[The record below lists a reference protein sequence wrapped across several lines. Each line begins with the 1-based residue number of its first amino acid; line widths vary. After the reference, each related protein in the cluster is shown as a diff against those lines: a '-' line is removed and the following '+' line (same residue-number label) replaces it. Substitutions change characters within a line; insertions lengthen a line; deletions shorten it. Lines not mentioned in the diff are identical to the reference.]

1 MYLGRAFY
9 NLGATTLKAL
19 DPIVTR
25 RNLGVTNNP
34 SLEDL
39 KESKVEVNHINKLDQ
54 GYGELYALP
63 FGNLLFE

>member
-1 MYLGRAFY
+1 MYWRRAFY

-39 KESKVEVNHINKLDQ
+39 KERKVEINQINKLDQ
-54 GYGELYALP
+54 GYGELYK
-63 FGNLLFE
+63 